1 MIDIHAPHETAHTW
15 TDFFLHI
22 ATIVVGLII
31 AIGLEQT
38 VEMIHRHHQS
48 LAAQQS
54 LHDQSIANRALT
66 QHDLSVIAE
75 CRSLIRKNMDALDA
89 AQGRSSLSEASLT
102 PFLGSTYT
110 PSPENNAWLAL
121 RDTGGLELL
130 PPRLAQA
137 YGKVE
142 YMRSIAASSNELII
156 TRRQDVQAILH
167 LHSTPAQLT
176 PEEREQLLLAFSKLD
191 QALVEMR
198 NALLIFSGGN
208 ELALAGIEIS
218 PASEAPIFRQL
229 PQQ

>member
-1 MIDIHAPHETAHTW
+1 MLDVHAPHKSVHTW
-15 TDFFLHI
+15 TDFFIHI

-38 VEMIHRHHQS
+38 VEMIRHHHQS
-48 LAAQQS
+48 LTAQQS

-75 CRSLIRKNMDALDA
+75 CRRLIRKNMDSLDA
-89 AQGRSSLSEASLT
+89 AHGQSSLSGASFT

-130 PPRLAQA
+130 PPQLAQA

-167 LHSTPAQLT
+167 LHNTPAQLT
-176 PEEREQLLLAFSKLD
+176 SDEREQLLIAFSKLD
-191 QALVEMR
+191 QAMVEMR

-208 ELALAGIEIS
+208 ELALAGAEIS

>member
-1 MIDIHAPHETAHTW
+1 MIDIHVPQKSEHTW
-15 TDFFLHI
+15 TDFFIHI
-22 ATIVVGLII
+22 GTIAVGLLL

-48 LAAQQS
+48 LTAQRS

-75 CRSLIRKNMDALDA
+75 GRRLIRKNMDALDA
-89 AQGRSSLSEASLT
+89 AQGQSSLSDASFT

-130 PPRLAQA
+130 PPKLAQA

-156 TRRQDVQAILH
+156 ARRQDVQAILH
-167 LHSTPAQLT
+167 LHNTPAQLT
-176 PEEREQLLLAFSKLD
+176 PEEREQLLVAFSKLD
-191 QALVEMR
+191 QSMVEMR

-208 ELALAGIEIS
+208 ELALAGAEIS

>member
-1 MIDIHAPHETAHTW
+1 MIDIHAPHESVHTW
-15 TDFFLHI
+15 TDFFIHI
-22 ATIVVGLII
+22 GTIAVGLLL
-31 AIGLEQT
+31 AIGLEQS
-38 VEMIHRHHQS
+38 VEMIHHHHQS
-48 LAAQQS
+48 LAARQS

-75 CRSLIRKNMDALDA
+75 CRRLIRKNMDVLDA
-89 AQGRSSLSEASLT
+89 TQPQSPLSETSFT
-102 PFLGSTYT
+102 PFLVWTYT
-110 PSPENNAWLAL
+110 PSPENNAWLGL

-130 PPRLAQA
+130 PPQLAQA

-142 YMRSIAASSNELII
+142 FMRSIAVSSNELII
-156 TRRQDVQAILH
+156 TRRQEVQAILH
-167 LHSTPAQLT
+167 LHNSPAKLT
-176 PEEREQLLLAFSKLD
+176 PDEREQLLIAFSKLD

-198 NALLIFSGGN
+198 NALVIFSGGN

>member
-1 MIDIHAPHETAHTW
+1 MLDVHAPHDSAHTW
-15 TDFFLHI
+15 TDFFIHI

-38 VEMIHRHHQS
+38 VEMIHRHRKS
-48 LAAQQS
+48 VAAQQS

-66 QHDLSVIAE
+66 QHDLNVIAE
-75 CRSLIRKNMDALDA
+75 CRSLIRKNMDALDTA
-89 AQGRSSLSEASLT
+89 RGQSTLSVASFT
-102 PFLGSTYT
+102 PFLASTYT

-130 PPRLAQA
+130 PPKLAQA
-137 YGKVE
+137 YGKVD

-167 LHSTPAQLT
+167 LHNSPAQLT
-176 PEEREQLLLAFSKLD
+176 SEEREQLLIAFSKLD
-191 QALVEMR
+191 QAMVEMR

-208 ELALAGIEIS
+208 ELALAGAEIS

>member
-1 MIDIHAPHETAHTW
+1 MIDVHAPHESAHTW
-15 TDFFLHI
+15 TDFFIHI
-22 ATIVVGLII
+22 ATIVVGLLI

-54 LHDQSIANRALT
+54 LHNQSIANRALT

-75 CRSLIRKNMDALDA
+75 CRRLIRKNMDALDA
-89 AQGRSSLSEASLT
+89 AQGRSSLSAASFT

-130 PPRLAQA
+130 APQLAQA

-167 LHSTPAQLT
+167 LHNTPAELT
-176 PEEREQLLLAFSKLD
+176 PEEREQLLVAFSKLD

-198 NALLIFSGGN
+198 NSLLIFSGGN

-218 PASEAPIFRQL
+218 PASEAPIFREL